1 MTAILIISP
10 TDLVAPAVR
19 EFLLRK
25 HGLAKPDM
33 VRDER
38 GLQRIRSRCECCR
51 AVMSSSMQY
60 QVAEESH
67 ARSLAHVCHEM
78 GVQDYITEARQ
89 LSTRLARRH
98 TLREALA
105 ILGDSTARADLFAAP
120 KR

>member
-19 EFLLRK
+19 EFWLRK
-25 HGLAKPDM
+25 HGLAEPDM

-51 AVMSSSMQY
+51 TVMSSSMQY
-60 QVAEESH
+60 QLAEQSH
-67 ARSLAHVCHEM
+67 ALSLTHVCHEM

-98 TLREALA
+98 TLREALE
-105 ILGDSTARADLFAAP
+105 ILGDSTARADLFTVP

>member
-1 MTAILIISP
+1 MNAILIISP
-10 TDLVAPAVR
+10 IDLVAPAVR
-19 EFLLRK
+19 EFWLRK
-25 HGLAKPDM
+25 YGLTKPDM

-38 GLQRIRSRCECCR
+38 GIHRIRSRCECCR
-51 AVMSSSMQY
+51 TVMSSSMQY
-60 QVAEESH
+60 QIAEESH

-78 GVQDYITEARQ
+78 GVQDFLTEARQ

-98 TLREALA
+98 TLHEALE